1 MLTSKGYTK
10 KFASKVNECFNFPQD
25 DHPRGLFLL
34 LRRHGPLHLHLPLRT
49 HRDRLLHSIAIRV
62 REMKKEME
70 QDAQSYKW
78 YTHAPEVIGVVRL
91 ESRKRNLPA
100 QRIARTI

>member
-1 MLTSKGYTK
+1 
-10 KFASKVNECFNFPQD
+10 
-25 DHPRGLFLL
+25 
-34 LRRHGPLHLHLPLRT
+34 
-49 HRDRLLHSIAIRV
+49 
-62 REMKKEME
+62 MKKEME